1 MCHSEERVWFTRLL
15 KHVMENL
22 KEKDYSIDNCVLL
35 INMISV
41 IFLLMFAN
49 YEFCKPYPT

>member
-1 MCHSEERVWFTRLL
+1 MD
-15 KHVMENL
+15 NL

-49 YEFCKPYPT
+49 YEFYKPYPTW